1 MMAILTVLVVIAL
14 IGFKTYELVTYKSYK
29 EKLRKMDEEIEKDRQ
44 HKKEK
49 EDEHIF
55 VGSMDTH
62 TIIRHVGETDVRKYR
77 SKRPGRSL
85 YSVMSGSRKSGR
97 LNSHM
102 RRNNLSDRNK

>member
-14 IGFKTYELVTYKSYK
+14 VGFKTYELVTYKSYK
-29 EKLRKMDEEIEKDRQ
+29 EKLRKMD
-44 HKKEK
+44 
-49 EDEHIF
+49 
-55 VGSMDTH
+55 
-62 TIIRHVGETDVRKYR
+62 GETDVRKYR

-102 RRNNLSDRNK
+102 RRNNLSDRNKWVSR